1 MAPNEGEKELR
12 RSAPAAASK
21 LRVPTQ
27 QKGGEALQKPATTE
41 EDASTRNGQREKRRE
56 ERERESG
63 GGEERDEAREEWD
76 RGFRTLLFF
85 RSARAYASLPATRGS
100 VGDGY
105 WGGRTGSRECTRWA
119 GNHSRAG
126 NEGAA

>member
-56 ERERESG
+56 ERERERG
-63 GGEERDEAREEWD
+63 RRGARRGE
-76 RGFRTLLFF
+76 RG
-85 RSARAYASLPATRGS
+85 
-100 VGDGY
+100 V
-105 WGGRTGSRECTRWA
+105 GSRVSDSPFLPVCPSLREPARYAWF
-119 GNHSRAG
+119 SRGRVLGRADG
-126 NEGAA
+126 QQGMYALGREPFTGRE